1 MTDATRGPQGW
12 SPKQLA
18 RAAGAFYLV
27 IIICGIWTEMFVR
40 GAITV
45 AGDPAATAANLL
57 ANEALFRMGFVAEAV
72 MAVADVAVT
81 VLLYLILRVVSKPL
95 ALAAA
100 AFHLTQTAVLAANT
114 MTAFGALL
122 FLTANLGSATVP
134 AAFDGAQVNALV
146 YHAFNMH
153 GHGYS
158 LALIFF
164 GVNCLLLGA
173 LIWRAAFLP
182 KFLGVLMATSGLVYL
197 TTSVV
202 RFAAPEL
209 YNTLSPAFVVCL
221 IVELA
226 LALWLLLRGVNEAK
240 WS

>member
-1 MTDATRGPQGW
+1 MPNATTGW

-18 RAAGAFYLV
+18 RAAGVFYLV
-27 IIICGIWTEMFVR
+27 IIVCGIWTEMFVR
-40 GAITV
+40 GPITV
-45 AGDPAATAANLL
+45 AGDPGATAANLL
-57 ANEALFRMGFVAEAV
+57 ANEALFRIGFVAEAV

-134 AAFDGAQVNALV
+134 AAFDASQVNALTQ
-146 YHAFNMH
+146 HAFNVH

-158 LALIFF
+158 LALTFF
-164 GVNCLLLGA
+164 GVNCLLLGL

-182 KFLGVLMATSGLVYL
+182 KFLGLLMAASGLVYL
-197 TTSVV
+197 TTSIVH
-202 RFAAPEL
+202 FAAPEH
-209 YNTLSPAFVVCL
+209 YGTLSPAFLVCL
-221 IVELA
+221 IAELA
-226 LALWLLLRGVNEAK
+226 LALWLLIRGVNEAK
-240 WS
+240 WG

>member
-1 MTDATRGPQGW
+1 MSHAATTAW

-18 RAAGAFYLV
+18 RLAGAFYLV
-27 IIICGIWTEMFVR
+27 IIAAGIWTEVFVR
-40 GAITV
+40 GPIMV
-45 AGDPAATAANLL
+45 SGDAAATTANLL
-57 ANEALFRMGFVAEAV
+57 ANETLFRMGFVTETI
-72 MAVADVAVT
+72 MAIADVAVT

-114 MTAFGALL
+114 MTAFGGLL
-122 FLTANLGSATVP
+122 FLLANVGSAAAP
-134 AAFDGAQVNALV
+134 AAFDPLQLSALV
-146 YHAFNMH
+146 YQAFTVH

-164 GVNCLLLGA
+164 GVNCLLLGI

-182 KFLGVLMATSGLVYL
+182 KFLGALMFAGGLVYL
-197 TTSVV
+197 VTAEI

-209 YNTLSPAFVVCL
+209 YGTVTPLFLVCL
-221 IVELA
+221 IAELS
-226 LALWLLLRGVNEAK
+226 LALWLVVRGMDETK
-240 WS
+240 WG